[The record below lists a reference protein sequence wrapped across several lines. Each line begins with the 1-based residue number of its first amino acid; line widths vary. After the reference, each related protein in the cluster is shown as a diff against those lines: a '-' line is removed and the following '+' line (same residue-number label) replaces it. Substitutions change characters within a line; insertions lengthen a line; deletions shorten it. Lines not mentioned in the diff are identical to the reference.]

1 MRYILPDKLYKALKW
16 LGLIALPALGLLYV
30 TIAPIWGWPMADGIQ
45 KTCDAVGLFIGTLIG
60 ISEATATEAEDA

>member
-1 MRYILPDKLYKALKW
+1 MKYLLPDKAYLICKW

-30 TIAPIWGWPMADGIQ
+30 TIAPLWGWPMPEAVQ

-60 ISEATATEAEDA
+60 ISEATKTEAEDE